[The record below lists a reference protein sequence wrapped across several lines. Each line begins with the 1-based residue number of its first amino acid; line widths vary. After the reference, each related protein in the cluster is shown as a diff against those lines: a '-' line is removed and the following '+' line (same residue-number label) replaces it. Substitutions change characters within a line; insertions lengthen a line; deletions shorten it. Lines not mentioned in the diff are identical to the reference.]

1 MDSVQS
7 EKADD
12 REKKRYL
19 PDLTKAKSLILS
31 KINVLRESHS
41 DLKGLL
47 TLIRSSIITTSRIL
61 RIRVVSMLSSLM
73 YELWKT

>member
-1 MDSVQS
+1 MSVQS

-12 REKKRYL
+12 REKKGYL
-19 PDLTKAKSLILS
+19 PDLTKAKSLIFS

-47 TLIRSSIITTSRIL
+47 ALTRSSMITISRML
-61 RIRVVSMLSSLM
+61 RIRVVSMLSSSM
-73 YELWKT
+73 YEL